1 MSLTTIRY
9 DILQEN
15 GLRSVAGELL
25 VIKNGQGMTFGV
37 HCNVYQP
44 FDSQT
49 RYVVTHIESGF
60 SVGNASMRMLAIDDA
75 RTRVTEADKAGTLAL
90 SVDNAMRQREDVLT
104 NKRRA
109 G

>member
-1 MSLTTIRY
+1 MKTIRY

-15 GLRSVAGELL
+15 GPRSVAGEPLT
-25 VIKNGQGMTFGV
+25 IKNGQGMTFGV

-60 SVGNASMRMLAIDDA
+60 SVGNAAMRMLAIDDA
-75 RTRVTEADKAGTLAL
+75 RMRVTEADKAGTLAL
-90 SVDNAMRQREDVLT
+90 SVDNAMRLRAEALA
-104 NKRRA
+104 NKRQA